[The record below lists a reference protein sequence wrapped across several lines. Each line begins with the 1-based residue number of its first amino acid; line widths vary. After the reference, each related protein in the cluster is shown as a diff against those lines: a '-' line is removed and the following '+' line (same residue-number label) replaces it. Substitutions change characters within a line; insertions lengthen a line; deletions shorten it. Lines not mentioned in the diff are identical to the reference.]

1 MKILRHSLA
10 ILVIIPLLVA
20 YGSIKPA
27 RAAFHPSLDLPNIAG
42 WTLASLALS
51 AAAHYVYKNSPAAR
65 VRGYPEDLGLG
76 EWYFGGYLGYS
87 YLPPMD
93 WRIAQNGTSTPLGPV
108 AKIDYR
114 PGVQVGLKFGRY
126 FDFLPW
132 FGTEVE
138 TSFSRNVIR
147 GPQGILSPPLADPGY
162 NVPNRVLGG
171 SDYFMVWSMQANL
184 LARYGFFKDKEVPF
198 GRLQPYVGIGPGFE
212 IVYGTYDSTK
222 NFAFEALAGIR
233 YMCTDKLSIFFE
245 YKYSYQ
251 FNIEYQDV
259 HINKTGAIGP
269 TSNKD
274 YTFIMNFPHHRFV
287 VGVAYHFK
295 NLYGN

>member
-1 MKILRHSLA
+1 MRQCLA
-10 ILVIIPLLVA
+10 ILFIFLFLLVCGA
-20 YGSIKPA
+20 GNPA
-27 RAAFHPSLDLPNIAG
+27 KAAFKPSLDLPNIAG

-51 AAAHYVYKNSPAAR
+51 VAAHYIYKNSPAER
-65 VRGYPEDLGLG
+65 VRGYGEDLGLG

-93 WRIAQNGTSTPLGPV
+93 WKIAQNATSTPLGPV
-108 AKIDYR
+108 ARNMVYR
-114 PGVQVGLKFGRY
+114 PGPQVGLKFGRY
-126 FDFLPW
+126 FDSLPW

-138 TSFSRNVIR
+138 TSFSRNVIH
-147 GPQGILSPPLADPGY
+147 GPQGKISPPLADPGY
-162 NVPNRVLGG
+162 NVPTRVLGG
-171 SDYFMVWSMQANL
+171 SDYFMVWATQVNL
-184 LARYGFFKDKEVPF
+184 LARYGFLKDKEVPF
-198 GRLQPYVGIGPGFE
+198 GRLQPYIGIGPGFE
-212 IVYGTYDSTK
+212 IVYGTYDSMK
-222 NFAFEALAGIR
+222 NFAFEGLAGIR
-233 YMCTDKLSIFFE
+233 YMCSDKISIFFE

-259 HINKTGAIGP
+259 HINKTGAVSP
-269 TSNKD
+269 TNTKD